1 MKPKT
6 MTKGDLKLEIVEHI
20 ILKNYWEYYIL
31 KDDEYA
37 TEDIKT
43 AVVMGDAIELGD
55 VSLSIAVPKL
65 NPSLLKFPIP
75 LFKTA
80 SQTTSFRR
88 RHATSNHRGT

>member
-37 TEDIKT
+37 TEDIKA
-43 AVVMGDAIELGD
+43 AVVMGDSTEIGD
-55 VSLSIAVPKL
+55 VSLSEMEPYI
-65 NPSLLKFPIP
+65 
-75 LFKTA
+75 KT
-80 SQTTSFRR
+80 R
-88 RHATSNHRGT
+88 TSNLSEIMPAAGYKWEN